1 MEILL
6 TLEAASDWTIV
17 DQSNTSEA
25 LSGPELNLGYYLED
39 EKEDV
44 VDEYNLHVGS
54 VGPLSRVRH
63 GGHIRSLSSGC
74 ELKRHSSLFNHFER
88 LNGSRDDPQ
97 LRARRYVFGH
107 FAKYQQ
113 TNSTT

>member
-1 MEILL
+1 MQQGYVMEILL

-17 DQSNTSEA
+17 DQSNTSESSSGLE
-25 LSGPELNLGYYLED
+25 LSLAYHLED

-74 ELKRHSSLFNHFER
+74 ELKRHSSLFNHFGR

-97 LRARRYVFGH
+97 LRMRR
-107 FAKYQQ
+107 
-113 TNSTT
+113 